1 MDQTNNTM
9 PPADRTRVVVAMSGG
24 VNSSVAAAL
33 LKERGF
39 EVIGVTLKLQP
50 QNPTADA
57 ESGRTIDGT
66 SRARAV
72 ADILQIPHH
81 VLACEKE
88 FENAVL
94 RPAWTEYASG
104 RTPSPCLWCNE
115 RIKFGVLVDWAQS
128 IGADV
133 VATGHYARRIDDDAG
148 NPILLRAVDRNK
160 DQSYFLA
167 RLTAAQLR
175 HVVFPIGQMH
185 KREVREAARRFG
197 LPNAEQ
203 TESQDACL
211 VAAGDSFAEALRQRF
226 GGTARPG
233 AILDRSGEIV
243 GHHEGIHRFTV
254 GQRQGL
260 HIVSPT
266 RSWVA
271 AIESPSATVRVT
283 NQEYDLIS
291 HDLVTTE
298 TCWVGHAPTVWPAT
312 CEVQVRYRHAP
323 VSAALLPLGPGSLRI
338 NLETGVRAITPGQAA
353 VLYRGEQVLGSG
365 WISSSL

>member
-1 MDQTNNTM
+1 MNQIHDMTPTT
-9 PPADRTRVVVAMSGG
+9 DHKRVVVAMSGG
-24 VNSSVAAAL
+24 VDSSVAAAL

-50 QNPTADA
+50 QNPAADTK
-57 ESGRTIDGT
+57 SCRTFDGT

-81 VLACEKE
+81 VIPCEKE
-88 FENAVL
+88 FEDAVL
-94 RPAWTEYASG
+94 KPAWTEYASG

-115 RIKFGVLVDWAQS
+115 RIKFGLLVDWAQS
-128 IGADV
+128 IGVDG
-133 VATGHYARRIDDDAG
+133 VATGHYAQIDDDDG
-148 NPILLRAVDRNK
+148 SPILLRAIDRNK

-175 HVVFPIGQMH
+175 HVVFPIGDLH
-185 KREVREAARRFG
+185 KQDVRAAARRFE

-226 GGTARPG
+226 RGTARPG
-233 AILDRSGEIV
+233 AIVDRSGKIV
-243 GHHEGIHRFTV
+243 GHHEGIHRFTI

-260 HIVSPT
+260 QIASPT
-266 RSWVA
+266 RSWVSG
-271 AIESPSATVRVT
+271 IESNSGTIRVT
-283 NQEYDLIS
+283 NQEQDLITRN
-291 HDLVTTE
+291 LVTTE
-298 TCWVGHAPTVWPAT
+298 TCWVGHTPDTWPLA

-323 VSAALLPLGPGSLRI
+323 VPAEVEPLGPGSVRVALK
-338 NLETGVRAITPGQAA
+338 TGVRAITPGQAA
-353 VLYRGEQVLGSG
+353 VFYRGERVLGSG
-365 WISSSL
+365 WISATA